1 MPASRRARVLL
12 WLAVALIPPL
22 SACRAGARGP
32 AATPTPTARQRLDAA
47 VTRLDALSG
56 FHFLLTH
63 QNGAST
69 IAPGLLMTRAEG
81 DFAGPDRFSAKI
93 NASFQGLPA
102 VVRVINVGDK
112 TWITNPLESGDH
124 YQPLPNGVQTAAIF
138 GSGGGLI
145 IATKAMVGAQADG
158 NERLGNVDTVVV
170 RGNLDAGRLQSVA
183 ADAQSGLPVATRV
196 WIGRQDGLI
205 YRIRIDGPLSPNEPK
220 NIVRQVDLS
229 QFDEKLDIEPPAG
242 AVLDLPPEAGVR
254 PAAADR

>member
-1 MPASRRARVLL
+1 
-12 WLAVALIPPL
+12 
-22 SACRAGARGP
+22 
-32 AATPTPTARQRLDAA
+32 
-47 VTRLDALSG
+47 
-56 FHFLLTH
+56 
-63 QNGAST
+63 
-69 IAPGLLMTRAEG
+69 
-81 DFAGPDRFSAKI
+81 
-93 NASFQGLPA
+93 
-102 VVRVINVGDK
+102 VINVGDK
-112 TWITNPLESGDH
+112 TWITNPLENGDH

-138 GSGGGLI
+138 GSGGGLLT
-145 IATKAMVGAQADG
+145 ATQAMVGAQADG

-183 ADAQSGLPVATRV
+183 SDAQSGLPVATRV

-242 AVLDLPPEAGVR
+242 AVLDPPREADVS